1 MTTPKTRKPR
11 VFAPDDP
18 ALVIEPDT
26 ENVTDDE
33 TPARQ
38 SAAPATRGLPTA
50 AEVKHGIRWGA
61 MLLSAMAALTALAA
75 GLAWTRFISQAVARN
90 DWIGWTAAALLAIAL
105 LAAAVIIVREI
116 VGLFRLA
123 RLGRLRKDVEAVLR
137 TKDIKREKR
146 VVATLRSVFAGRHDA
161 KWGLRRLAEHARD
174 VRDPGDLLHLADREL
189 VAPLDVEARRIVV
202 KSAKRVTVVTAMSPM
217 VWIAML
223 YVIVENLRMLR
234 ALASLYGGR
243 PGFTGAL
250 RLAKLVVGHI
260 VATGGIAMTDDLL
273 GQFLGQDMVRR
284 LSRRLGEG
292 VFNGALTARVGTA
305 AIEVTRPLPY
315 LDTEPI
321 RIRDLLPEL
330 FRRGGE
336 STKNA

>member
-1 MTTPKTRKPR
+1 M
-11 VFAPDDP
+11 
-18 ALVIEPDT
+18 
-26 ENVTDDE
+26 
-33 TPARQ
+33 
-38 SAAPATRGLPTA
+38 
-50 AEVKHGIRWGA
+50 
-61 MLLSAMAALTALAA
+61 
-75 GLAWTRFISQAVARN
+75 
-90 DWIGWTAAALLAIAL
+90 
-105 LAAAVIIVREI
+105 
-116 VGLFRLA
+116 
-123 RLGRLRKDVEAVLR
+123 
-137 TKDIKREKR
+137 
-146 VVATLRSVFAGRHDA
+146 
-161 KWGLRRLAEHARD
+161 RRLAEHARD

-217 VWIAML
+217 VWIAMI

-243 PGFTGAL
+243 PGFAGAL

-315 LDTEPI
+315 LDAEPI